1 MAGYAPLPAYQTP
14 NALNFQPLSQ
24 GIDDLASGIKQG
36 RTNALNRDIGQ
47 AAAAGD
53 WKGAQNAA
61 FNGGQIDQGM
71 GIAKYKQQSDAAALD
86 HERKVAQQTAGI
98 AQMIMQAPPEQGRAM
113 WQKMNEAHPEMGSH
127 LAKYGIDPS
136 DHIGA
141 AKFMI
146 AEARGYVNPNEEAMQ
161 REQLNYLRNQ
171 NAMAPLQRQQA
182 ELTIAQGKNT
192 AGVIGVDG
200 FGQPIHGFIDPINKT
215 ATPFKIQGGL
225 HGSQGAGDAGLQ
237 GDDYL
242 KSLDPRMA
250 SMVKATA
257 DGLRPYP
264 TGMAAKIPENQA
276 IIRHLSM
283 YEPNAD
289 ANLFKVRGATQVD
302 MAKGRMG
309 QNVASFNTALG
320 HMHDLYK
327 QIDGLD
333 NSSVPILN
341 APMNAVRTRAS
352 DTTQA
357 KFDTFDA
364 TASKVIAETE
374 KAFKGTGA
382 TVDDM
387 KHAREELNSNK
398 SPAALKATV
407 RKYLDLMESRIEA
420 LGDQYNRGM
429 QLAQPRAALSLL
441 SPKSQKIVE
450 ELKADGGKTAGV
462 APMISS
468 AQPVK
473 VATPDDARKLPS
485 GTPIQL
491 PDGTIGRVP

>member
-36 RTNALNRDIGQ
+36 RMNALNRDITGRLAQKDYSGAMALSQDPAMALQINQ
-47 AAAAGD
+47 AQRAD
-53 WKGAQNAA
+53 
-61 FNGGQIDQGM
+61 
-71 GIAKYKQQSDAAALD
+71 
-86 HERKVAQQTAGI
+86 QTAADEHEQRVSKKFAGLG
-98 AQMIMQAPPEQGRAM
+98 QMIQQMPAEQQGSAVQRIYD
-113 WQKMNEAHPEMGSH
+113 AHPEVPQ
-127 LAKYGIDPS
+127 LLNKYGIDHANPKAVTDFWIS
-136 DHIGA
+136 TH
-141 AKFMI
+141 
-146 AEARGYVNPNEEAMQ
+146 RGYVNPNEEAIQ
-161 REQLNYLRNQ
+161 REQFNHLRNQ

-225 HGSQGAGDAGLQ
+225 PGSQGAGDAGLQ